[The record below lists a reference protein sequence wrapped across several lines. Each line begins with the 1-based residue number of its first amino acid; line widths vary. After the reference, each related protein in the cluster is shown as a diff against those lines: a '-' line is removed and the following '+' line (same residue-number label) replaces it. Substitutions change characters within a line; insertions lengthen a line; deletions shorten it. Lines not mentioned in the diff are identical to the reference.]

1 MGLYN
6 MDEEKIKDELNKH
19 VEILSEHS
27 SHLQSL
33 QKSQERIFRRL
44 DRIDSRINKLL
55 WGIIV
60 GQASIVG
67 LLIRILV
74 ELLYH
79 S

>member
-6 MDEEKIKDELNKH
+6 MDEDEIKDELNDH

-33 QKSQERIFRRL
+33 QKSQERIFRKL
-44 DRIDSRINKLL
+44 ERIDSRINKLM

-60 GQASIVG
+60 GEASILG

-74 ELLYH
+74 ELLQH

>member
-6 MDEEKIKDELNKH
+6 MDEDEIKDELSKH

-60 GQASIVG
+60 GQASILG

>member
-1 MGLYN
+1 
-6 MDEEKIKDELNKH
+6 MDEDEIKDELNENI
-19 VEILSEHS
+19 EILSEHS

-33 QKSQERIFRRL
+33 QQSQDRIFRRL

-60 GQASIVG
+60 GQASILG